1 MVGLDGEHH
10 HLGEGRDNRSK
21 PALGAGR
28 KLVVRLLEAFIHLRA
43 RPEDVRAVG
52 EFERQQRDLVLLRH
66 KFLDRDCFLIGAAQ
80 HGQRGSV
87 LTRAAMRRRRM
98 VAIEFGTWRSGRS
111 GGSAGSVTAG

>member
-52 EFERQQRDLVLLRH
+52 EFERQQRDLVARGGTHLDEIGDAAH
-66 KFLDRDCFLIGAAQ
+66 GDLDRSRHPAFEFL
-80 HGQRGSV
+80 RG
-87 LTRAAMRRRRM
+87 
-98 VAIEFGTWRSGRS
+98 
-111 GGSAGSVTAG
+111 